1 MEVSHLKI
9 NIENSATKEIHSFRT
24 SFRHVLIR
32 SYHPPMKYNIE
43 PLAKLVTKE
52 SVKILRMG
60 YFVTLLRKI
69 NLQWRKEFT
78 LDKRKSKSSLGKKNG
93 QRKPGNKKNLTLIS
107 LT

>member
-1 MEVSHLKI
+1 MEVNHLKI
-9 NIENSATKEIHSFRT
+9 NLENSATKEIHSFHT
-24 SFRHVLIR
+24 SFRHVPIR

>member
-9 NIENSATKEIHSFRT
+9 NLENSATKEIHSFRT
-24 SFRHVLIR
+24 SFRHVPIR

-43 PLAKLVTKE
+43 LLAKLVTKE

-78 LDKRKSKSSLGKKNG
+78 LDKRKFHWEKKNG